1 MTVDRRRRRRPFARP
16 ASILAVLALLTG
28 CANASAAAVNAG
40 AVRGAR
46 SRSNGPSG
54 AATRSAASASMA
66 PVVLVV
72 LENHEASSI
81 LGSPDAPYLNE
92 TLIPAGRL
100 FTRYHAVTHPS
111 LPNYLAMTS
120 GGTRGKIGTD
130 SVSAGEI
137 HARNLFAQLSRAHV
151 GWRSYQETMPT
162 PCYRAYA
169 AGTYPRQYTLKHDPA
184 MTYADIAGSRRCRR
198 VVPLSDLD
206 PRRLPPFS
214 FVTPNLCNDMH
225 SCSVSVGDGWL
236 GRRVPRLLKNGAIV
250 VVTFDEGSTNA
261 GGGGNVVL
269 VEAGA
274 GVTAGD
280 TVGHAYD
287 HYSLLAGLEDRF
299 GLRRLANA
307 RSAEPLPI

>member
-1 MTVDRRRRRRPFARP
+1 MTVDRRRRRRPLGRP
-16 ASILAVLALLTG
+16 ASILAVFALLTG
-28 CANASAAAVNAG
+28 CANASAVDAG
-40 AVRGAR
+40 AVRGAAN
-46 SRSNGPSG
+46 RSNRPSS
-54 AATRSAASASMA
+54 AATRSAAQASTA
-66 PVVLVV
+66 PVVLIV
-72 LENHEASSI
+72 LENHEASAI
-81 LGSPDAPYLNE
+81 LGSPDAPYLSG

-100 FTRYHAVTHPS
+100 FTSYDAVTHPS

-120 GGTRGKIGTD
+120 GGTQGKVGTD
-130 SVSAGEI
+130 SVYAGEV

-151 GWRSYQETMPT
+151 RWRSYQETMPT

-169 AGTYPRQYTLKHDPA
+169 AGTDPRQYALKHDPA

-198 VVPLSDLD
+198 VVPFSELD
-206 PRRLPPFS
+206 PTRLPPFS

-225 SCSVSVGDGWL
+225 SCSVSVGDRWL
-236 GRRVPRLLKNGAIV
+236 SRRVPRLLKNGAIV

-274 GVTAGD
+274 GITAGD

-287 HYSLLAGLEDRF
+287 HYSLLAALEDRF
-299 GLRRLANA
+299 GVRRLGNA
-307 RSAEPLPI
+307 RSADPLPI